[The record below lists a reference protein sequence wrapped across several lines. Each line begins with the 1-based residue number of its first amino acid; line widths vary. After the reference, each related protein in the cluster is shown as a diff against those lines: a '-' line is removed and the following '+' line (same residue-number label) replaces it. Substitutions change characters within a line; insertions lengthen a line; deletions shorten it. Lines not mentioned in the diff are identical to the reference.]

1 MTAANADFRIQVVTS
16 LRDAAMCFHPQ
27 NPRFKNMHHSS
38 RQNPWLVCLL
48 PFAAFMLA
56 GSFEPS
62 RPPKPSPRTV
72 IAAAQHNYILIYS
85 LKIVLTLQAMVFVW
99 PGYRQYPRRLHFLAI
114 VVGLVGAFAWIWL
127 SLWQHGWMPELADKT
142 GIEWFRSLGQ
152 RSGFDLLAEKFCSDR
167 RLMYG
172 FFLVRIFGL
181 GFVVPVIEEFFLRGF
196 LMRYVM
202 KERFWEVPFGEVNR
216 TAVIV
221 GTLVPVLMHPQ
232 EAVAA
237 LVWFSAI
244 TWLMV
249 RTRSI
254 WNCVVAHSI
263 TNLLLGVYVASSDNW
278 WLM

>member
-1 MTAANADFRIQVVTS
+1 
-16 LRDAAMCFHPQ
+16 
-27 NPRFKNMHHSS
+27 MHHPS

-48 PFAAFMLA
+48 PFVAFMLA

-62 RPPKPSPRTV
+62 RPPELAPRAV
-72 IAAAQHNYILIYS
+72 VAAAQHNYALIYS
-85 LKIVLTLQAMVFVW
+85 LKMVLTLQAMIFVW
-99 PGYRQYPRRLHFLAI
+99 PGYRQYPRRLTFLAV
-114 VVGLVGAFAWIWL
+114 VVGLIGAGVWIRL
-127 SLWQHGWMPELADKT
+127 AVWQHGWMPELADIT

-152 RSGFDLLAEKFCSDR
+152 RSGFDLLAEKFYSDR
-167 RLMYG
+167 RFTYA
-172 FFLVRIFGL
+172 FFFVRILGL

-196 LMRYVM
+196 LMRFMM
-202 KERFWEVPFGEVNR
+202 KDHWWEVPFGEVNR

-221 GTLVPVLMHPQ
+221 GTLAPVLMHSQ

-237 LVWFSAI
+237 LVWFSAV

-263 TNLLLGVYVASSDNW
+263 TNLLLGLYVARSDQW